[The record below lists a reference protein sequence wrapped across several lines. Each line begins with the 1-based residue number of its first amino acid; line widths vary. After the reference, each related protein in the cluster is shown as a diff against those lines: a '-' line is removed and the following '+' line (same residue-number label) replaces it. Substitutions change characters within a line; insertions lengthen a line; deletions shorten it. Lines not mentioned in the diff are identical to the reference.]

1 MHLMCS
7 SEPIPKLRSPGV
19 PARWWRLVL
28 LVALASEGC
37 AAQWTLRTSSPD
49 APLQWPYAPAPAKVA
64 YLHALAG
71 VVRGTDLGSVLRVV
85 AFGSESED
93 RDAFV
98 LPVAVAVGADG
109 RLAVADLGRR
119 CVHLYVPGESR
130 YQRVTGTEEEPL
142 QSPVA
147 VAFDEAN
154 ELFVSDSAGRVL
166 GFDAAGNLRFTLRRA
181 GARSLARPTGLAY
194 DRERKRLYVVD
205 TLAAEIDVFDDA
217 GNFVSAFGSRGE
229 GAGELNFPTHVF
241 CTSRGELYVTDAMNF
256 RVQIFD
262 PSGKVLGGFGRHG
275 DGSGDLAM
283 PKGVAVDRDGVVYV
297 VDGLFDNVQ
306 LFDRGGRLLL
316 TLGARGT
323 DHGEFW
329 LPSGAFIDDEDRLYV
344 CDSYNR
350 RIQVFRITRGYGDA
364 RA

>member
-1 MHLMCS
+1 MRS
-7 SEPIPKLRSPGV
+7 SKPIPRLRLPDV
-19 PARWWRLVL
+19 PARWRRLVL
-28 LVALASEGC
+28 LLGLASEGC
-37 AAQWTLRTSSPD
+37 APHWTLRASAPP
-49 APLQWPYAPAPAKVA
+49 APLQWPYAPASAKVT

-71 VVRGTDLGSVLRVV
+71 LARGADASSVLRAV

-93 RDAFV
+93 RDAFL

-119 CVHLYVPGESR
+119 CVHLFVPAESR
-130 YQRVTGTEEEPL
+130 YQRLTGTENEPL

-147 VAFDEAN
+147 VTFDEAN
-154 ELFVSDSAGRVL
+154 ELFVSDSVGRVL
-166 GFDAAGNLRFTLRRA
+166 GFDAGGNHRFTLKRA
-181 GARSLARPTGLAY
+181 GARSLVRPTGLAY

-205 TLAAEIDVFDDA
+205 TLAAEIDGFDDA
-217 GNFVSAFGSRGE
+217 GNFLFSFGSRGE
-229 GAGELNFPTHVF
+229 GLGQLNFPTHVF
-241 CTSRGELYVTDAMNF
+241 CGPRGELYVTDAMNF

-262 PSGKVLGGFGRHG
+262 PNGKVLGSFGRHG

-344 CDSYNR
+344 CDTYNR